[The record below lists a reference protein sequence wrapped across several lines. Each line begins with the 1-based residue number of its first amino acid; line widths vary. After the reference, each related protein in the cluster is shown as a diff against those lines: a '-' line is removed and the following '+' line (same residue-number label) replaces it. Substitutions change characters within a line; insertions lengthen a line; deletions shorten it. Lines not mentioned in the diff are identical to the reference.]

1 MGAGAAGREVW
12 RTKGSSY
19 ADLYTQ
25 NVVINM
31 EEQES
36 QQAQAAEAKAPKERP
51 VWLTQSTVQGA
62 YSEND
67 VLKAGQYHFTTLTLT
82 LDRVNVGAFTLS
94 FNRKSLSHS
103 VILFLSGV
111 VAYSLQSNVLCN
123 RECSYRKYCSLNKL
137 NCVWLL
143 YP

>member
-1 MGAGAAGREVW
+1 MTSDPLWSYLWCGGMVCTVLVIFTTTHLFVLPCSRERAAAAAGSAGAGAAGREVW

-25 NVVINM
+25 NVVISM

-62 YSEND
+62 YNEND
-67 VLKAGQYHFTTLTLT
+67 ILKAGQYHITTP
-82 LDRVNVGAFTLS
+82 
-94 FNRKSLSHS
+94 
-103 VILFLSGV
+103 
-111 VAYSLQSNVLCN
+111 
-123 RECSYRKYCSLNKL
+123 
-137 NCVWLL
+137 LL
-143 YP
+143 LL

>member
-1 MGAGAAGREVW
+1 MPCSRDRAAPPGGSAGAEAAGREVW

-62 YSEND
+62 YNETD
-67 VLKAGQYHFTTLTLT
+67 GLKAGQYHVTVSLCYCVCSTYF
-82 LDRVNVGAFTLS
+82 LDL
-94 FNRKSLSHS
+94 
-103 VILFLSGV
+103 
-111 VAYSLQSNVLCN
+111 
-123 RECSYRKYCSLNKL
+123 
-137 NCVWLL
+137 
-143 YP
+143 

>member
-1 MGAGAAGREVW
+1 MLPFSRERAASASAGAGAAGREVW

-36 QQAQAAEAKAPKERP
+36 QQAQAAEAKATKERP

-62 YSEND
+62 YNEND
-67 VLKAGQYHFTTLTLT
+67 ILKAGRYHVTTLL
-82 LDRVNVGAFTLS
+82 LLS
-94 FNRKSLSHS
+94 ILLGKVLVVKSQ
-103 VILFLSGV
+103 V
-111 VAYSLQSNVLCN
+111 C
-123 RECSYRKYCSLNKL
+123 
-137 NCVWLL
+137 
-143 YP
+143 